1 MHGKN
6 KQSNLIF
13 LLEKCFIIYHFVVIL
28 QSHSCIKIEKVI
40 FKTLKD
46 RDMKKIE
53 AIIRKSRF
61 EDVKQALL
69 AADIEWFSYYDVRGV
84 GKARQGRIYRG
95 IVYDTSS
102 IERILVSL
110 VVRDKNVERAVSAI
124 LKAAQT
130 GEIGD
135 GRIFI
140 IPIEDAVRIRTGERG
155 DIALYNAE
163 QEK

>member
-1 MHGKN
+1 
-6 KQSNLIF
+6 
-13 LLEKCFIIYHFVVIL
+13 
-28 QSHSCIKIEKVI
+28 
-40 FKTLKD
+40 
-46 RDMKKIE
+46 MKKIE

-110 VVRDKNVERAVSAI
+110 VVRDKNVERAISAI
-124 LKAAQT
+124 LQAAQT

-140 IPIEDAVRIRTGERG
+140 IPIEDAIRIRTGERG

>member
-1 MHGKN
+1 
-6 KQSNLIF
+6 
-13 LLEKCFIIYHFVVIL
+13 
-28 QSHSCIKIEKVI
+28 
-40 FKTLKD
+40 
-46 RDMKKIE
+46 MKKIE

-69 AADIEWFSYYDVRGV
+69 SADIEWFSYYDVRGI

-110 VVRDKNVERAVSAI
+110 VVRDKNVERAVNAI

-140 IPIEDAVRIRTGERG
+140 IPIEDAIRIRTGERG